1 MRESAPRAYAGPAF
15 LSAGFRPF
23 FLLAALWAAL
33 AVPLWLA
40 AYEHGYA
47 LPGALPAMLWHGHEM
62 IYGFALAAVTGF
74 LLTAIPNWT
83 GRLPLAG
90 APLAALVALWFAGR
104 VAMFT
109 NASAAAA
116 LDLAFTIVLIAVV
129 ARELIAARQPRN
141 LPVLVALGALLAGN
155 TLVHLHALD
164 IAYTAPLGNRIGI
177 ATLAALISMIGGR
190 IVPSFTRNWLAR
202 VRPALRPPAPLGRVD
217 VLCLAVTVAGLAA
230 WTAAPQA
237 RSASIIAIA
246 GGIAAAARLSRWR
259 GLATAREPLLFV
271 LHVGY
276 AWVAIGLAL
285 VGINGLLGFAP
296 PGAPVH
302 ALTVGAIGTMTL
314 AVMTRASL
322 GHTGRPLVA
331 GAGTIAIYA
340 LVTLA
345 ALLRVSAPFT
355 GGYMALL
362 TSLAGIAWIG
372 AFGLFALLYGPILL
386 NRK

>member
-1 MRESAPRAYAGPAF
+1 MLFRSGRA
-15 LSAGFRPF
+15 
-23 FLLAALWAAL
+23 
-33 AVPLWLA
+33 
-40 AYEHGYA
+40 
-47 LPGALPAMLWHGHEM
+47 
-62 IYGFALAAVTGF
+62 
-74 LLTAIPNWT
+74 
-83 GRLPLAG
+83 
-90 APLAALVALWFAGR
+90 
-104 VAMFT
+104 
-109 NASAAAA
+109 
-116 LDLAFTIVLIAVV
+116 
-129 ARELIAARQPRN
+129 
-141 LPVLVALGALLAGN
+141 
-155 TLVHLHALD
+155 
-164 IAYTAPLGNRIGI
+164 
-177 ATLAALISMIGGR
+177 
-190 IVPSFTRNWLAR
+190 
-202 VRPALRPPAPLGRVD
+202 D

-230 WTAAPQA
+230 WTAAPQG
-237 RSASIIAIA
+237 RLASILAIA
-246 GGIAAAARLSRWR
+246 GGLAAAARLSRWR
-259 GLATAREPLLFV
+259 GLATVREPLLFV